1 MSNVATVSF
10 KLSPEQYT
18 VLRALAS
25 STGKSTSEFVR
36 DIVSETLDLDRKIVQ
51 LGVFFSD
58 PVRESESESR

>member
-58 PVRESESESR
+58 PFRESESESR